1 MSPLRKFHPPTLRLR
16 SARVGALA
24 LALTAS
30 SAAGLAMVQP
40 AGAGTTGA
48 TQTYVVL
55 YKSGASTSGAATAV
69 RSAGGTVVANYSQ
82 IGVVIARSGQTSFAS
97 AVQKATK
104 AEGVSAT
111 TNFGVGLGGEEAS
124 GTSGV
129 TADAPAPGSDGEP
142 LAGWQWDMEQ
152 INAFAAHQITG
163 GDSDVIVGDL
173 DTGLDFTHPD
183 LAPNYR
189 ADLSADCSSGAPA
202 PLQVG
207 NDQNGHGTH
216 TAGTIA
222 AAVNDIGVTGVAP
235 NVGLAGVKSSNDDG
249 FFFPEMVV
257 CAYMW
262 VAAKGIDVT
271 NNSYFADPWLYN
283 CVNDPTQRT
292 IWKAERRAIQYAQ
305 SKGTVVVSSEGND
318 SDDLSHATQDVT
330 SPDNTTPVTRE
341 ISNAC
346 SVIPVEVPGVIGVTA
361 TGDLSLKSYYSSY
374 GISTADVAA
383 PGGDRRFQV
392 TADPGGGRVLSTWPA
407 NAGCAIQTF
416 DQGAKYCWIQ
426 GTSMAG
432 PHVAG
437 LAALV
442 LSQGVAPQAVE
453 SVIESSSNGLPCP
466 DTSQPIYAN
475 FPGVNSGA
483 PQTCTGGIGHN
494 SFYGA
499 GEVDA
504 LAAVN

>member
-1 MSPLRKFHPPTLRLR
+1 MSPRTMFQLSRRRLG
-16 SARVGALA
+16 SARVVALA
-24 LALTAS
+24 LALGAS
-30 SAAGLAMVQP
+30 SAVGLAVAPQ
-40 AGAGTTGA
+40 AVASSTGA

-55 YKSGASTSGAATAV
+55 YKAGASTSGAAKAV
-69 RSAGGTVVANYSQ
+69 TSAGGTMVASYPQ
-82 IGVVIARSGQTSFAS
+82 IGVVIARSDQTAFATTIGRQS
-97 AVQKATK
+97 RV
-104 AEGVSAT
+104 EGVAAT
-111 TNFGVGLGGEEAS
+111 TRFGVGLETDETAS
-124 GTSGV
+124 I
-129 TADAPAPGSDGEP
+129 TADAPASGSDGEP
-142 LAGWQWDMEQ
+142 LSGWQWDMEQ
-152 INAFAAHQITG
+152 IDAFAAHEITG
-163 GDSDVIVGDL
+163 GDPDIVVGDL

-189 ADLSADCSSGAPA
+189 ADLSADCSSGVAS

-207 NDQNGHGTH
+207 NDANGHGTH

-222 AAVNDIGVTGVAP
+222 AAVNGIGVTGVAP
-235 NVGLAGVKSSNDDG
+235 NVSLAGVKTANDDG
-249 FFFPEMVV
+249 FFYPEMVI
-257 CAYMW
+257 CSFMW
-262 VAAKGIDVT
+262 VAEKGIDVT

-283 CVNDPTQRT
+283 CANDPGQRA

-318 SDDLSHATQDVT
+318 SDDLSHPTQDVT

-341 ISNAC
+341 ITNAC

-361 TGDLSLKSYYSSY
+361 TGDDQLKSYYSSY

-407 NAGCAIQTF
+407 NAACAIQTF

-426 GTSMAG
+426 GTSMAS
-432 PHVAG
+432 PHAAG
-437 LAALV
+437 LAALI
-442 LSQGVAPQAVE
+442 LSRGVAPGSVEAVME
-453 SVIESSSNGLPCP
+453 STANPLPCP

-483 PQTCTGGIGHN
+483 PQTCTGGTGHN

-499 GEVDA
+499 GEIDA
-504 LAAVN
+504 LAAVD

>member
-1 MSPLRKFHPPTLRLR
+1 
-16 SARVGALA
+16 VGALV
-24 LALTAS
+24 LALGAS
-30 SAAGLAMVQP
+30 SAVGLAMAPQ
-40 AGAGTTGA
+40 AGAGSTGA
-48 TQTYVVL
+48 TQTYLVL
-55 YKSGASTSGAATAV
+55 YRSGASTSGAAKAV
-69 RSAGGTVVANYSQ
+69 QSAGGTLVANYSQ
-82 IGVVIARSGQTSFAS
+82 IGVVIARSDQTNFAS

-111 TNFGVGLGGEEAS
+111 GRFGVGLKAEEADS
-124 GTSGV
+124 I
-129 TADAPAPGSDGEP
+129 TADAPAPASDGEP

-152 INAFAAHQITG
+152 INAFAAHEISG
-163 GDSDVIVGDL
+163 GDPDVVVGDL

-189 ADLSADCSSGAPA
+189 PDLSTDCSSGVAQ
-202 PLQVG
+202 PLVEG
-207 NDQNGHGTH
+207 NDANGHGTH

-222 AAVNDIGVTGVAP
+222 AAVNGIGVTGVAP
-235 NVGLAGVKSSNDDG
+235 NVSLAGVKSSNDDG
-249 FFFPEMVV
+249 FFFPEMVI

-283 CVNDPTQRT
+283 CKNDAGQRA
-292 IWKAERRAIQYAQ
+292 IWKAERRAIAFAQ

-318 SDDLSHATQDVT
+318 STDLSHPAIDPI
-330 SPDNTTPVTRE
+330 SPDDTTPVTRE
-341 ISNAC
+341 VTNAC
-346 SVIPVEVPGVIGVTA
+346 SVVPVEVPGVIGVTA

-383 PGGDRRFQV
+383 PGGDRRFQI

-416 DQGAKYCWIQ
+416 DHGAKYCWIQ

-432 PHVAG
+432 PHAAG
-437 LAALV
+437 LAALL
-442 LSQGVAPQAVE
+442 LSKGVAPQAVQGAME
-453 SVIESSSNGLPCP
+453 MTANPLPCP
-466 DTSQPIYAN
+466 TDMTMYQN
-475 FPGVNSGA
+475 FPQFSGE
-483 PQTCTGGIGHN
+483 PQQCTGGAGHN

-499 GEVDA
+499 GEIDA
-504 LAAVN
+504 LAAVR